1 MKTNAVVSRTT
12 REAAL
17 LVTLSALLV
26 AGCGGGLPPVEST
39 GVEATTDDH
48 ADERIVRINDADLE
62 QLGIEIA
69 VAGPGRLAVTAEL
82 PGEVQVNGD
91 RMAHV
96 APRVGGVVREVMAS
110 LGNTVRRGQLLAILE
125 SRELADA
132 KAAYLAAAERL
143 RMADATYSREERLFV
158 SKVSSEQDY
167 LDARQLRA
175 EGRIEFRTAEQ
186 KLLALG
192 VTADEI
198 ERLPDSHDVALTD
211 YRLLAP
217 FDGTV
222 IDRHITL
229 GETVAAETPVFT
241 VADLSSVWIDLSVY
255 QRDIGAVRSGQRVWV
270 ETNHG
275 DEAELVIDFVQ
286 PLVGEETRTALA
298 RIIAPNPDGRWHPG
312 CFVKAVVATSAEDE
326 ARVVVSDTAVIR
338 MADGDDV
345 VFVVTGKGFEPR
357 VVTLGLRSDRADR
370 NRLRPRSRRS
380 LRRAGRV
387 QPEGRARQRCVRRR
401 PRALRTEMQRF
412 IDAILSSRLLVIVL
426 AVLVMIAGLFSYTR
440 LPVDAFPDVSPN
452 LVQVF
457 TLTEGLAPEEIE
469 KYVTFPVEVAMN
481 GLPGV
486 EKTRSVSNFGLSV
499 VNIYF
504 AEDIDIYFA
513 RQLVGERLQEAR
525 EQIPEGFG
533 DPEMGPIATGM
544 GLVLFY
550 YLEDT
555 TGRYTLEELRTIQ
568 DWLIKFQLQTV
579 PGVTEV
585 LGIGGWEK
593 QFHVE
598 VDPTS
603 LLRYDVSLET
613 VIDAIRANNLNVG
626 AQFIERNAEEL
637 VVRSVGLATGIRDL
651 RQIVVKAVD
660 GTPVFLADLA
670 EIKVGGAVRRGLQT
684 RDGIGEVVAGQV
696 IKLYGANSSSVIGAV
711 EARLLEINEIL
722 PEGVRI
728 VPYYEQK
735 SLVDAAVRTV
745 TRALIVGIALVTL
758 VLLVFMGG
766 LRASVVVALS
776 IPFSIL
782 VALIGMRL
790 FGLSANLMSFGGL
803 AIAIGMMVDGTI
815 VMVENI
821 DRMLRQADPS
831 ESRLA
836 IIASAAAEVGRPILF
851 AISIIVIVFLPL
863 FSLQGVE
870 GKTFRPLAYTV
881 VMAMIGSLVYSL
893 VVAPVL
899 ASLLMRRPR
908 QGGVN
913 ASDRVVAALDR
924 AYRPILAFFADHRRA
939 AVVLALS
946 LMVIGGSGAAAARVR
961 VHADPP
967 GGDPRPPV
975 DHGAVHRPHREHQG
989 RAPGGTAPHGTR
1001 RGGLGGDPDRSRRGR
1016 RPHRSGQQRRD
1027 VSPAHTAQ
1035 RVAGRHAARTR
1046 GSDPRSS
1053 RGDSRG
1059 VDQFH
1064 PADSDGGR
1072 GAARRGSGRARHQA
1086 LRR

>member
-1 MKTNAVVSRTT
+1 MK
-12 REAAL
+12 
-17 LVTLSALLV
+17 
-26 AGCGGGLPPVEST
+26 
-39 GVEATTDDH
+39 
-48 ADERIVRINDADLE
+48 
-62 QLGIEIA
+62 
-69 VAGPGRLAVTAEL
+69 
-82 PGEVQVNGD
+82 
-91 RMAHV
+91 
-96 APRVGGVVREVMAS
+96 
-110 LGNTVRRGQLLAILE
+110 
-125 SRELADA
+125 
-132 KAAYLAAAERL
+132 
-143 RMADATYSREERLFV
+143 
-158 SKVSSEQDY
+158 
-167 LDARQLRA
+167 
-175 EGRIEFRTAEQ
+175 
-186 KLLALG
+186 
-192 VTADEI
+192 
-198 ERLPDSHDVALTD
+198 
-211 YRLLAP
+211 
-217 FDGTV
+217 
-222 IDRHITL
+222 
-229 GETVAAETPVFT
+229 
-241 VADLSSVWIDLSVY
+241 
-255 QRDIGAVRSGQRVWV
+255 
-270 ETNHG
+270 
-275 DEAELVIDFVQ
+275 
-286 PLVGEETRTALA
+286 
-298 RIIAPNPDGRWHPG
+298 
-312 CFVKAVVATSAEDE
+312 
-326 ARVVVSDTAVIR
+326 
-338 MADGDDV
+338 
-345 VFVVTGKGFEPR
+345 
-357 VVTLGLRSDRADR
+357 
-370 NRLRPRSRRS
+370 
-380 LRRAGRV
+380 
-387 QPEGRARQRCVRRR
+387 
-401 PRALRTEMQRF
+401 RF
-412 IDAILSSRLLVIVL
+412 IDAILSSRLLIVVL
-426 AVLVMIAGLFSYTR
+426 AVLAMAAGWFSYTR

-504 AEDIDIYFA
+504 AEKVDIYFA

-533 DPEMGPIATGM
+533 DPEMGPISTGM

-555 TGRYTLEELRTIQ
+555 TGRHTLEELRTIQ

-613 VIDAIRANNLNVG
+613 VIEVIRANNLNVG

-651 RQIVVKAVD
+651 SQIVVKAVD

-696 IKLYGANSSSVIGAV
+696 IKLFGANSSSVIKAV
-711 EARLLEINEIL
+711 ETRLEEINEIL

-766 LRASVVVALS
+766 LRASIVVALS

-836 IIASAAAEVGRPILF
+836 VIARAAAEVGRPILF

-893 VVAPVL
+893 AVAPVL

-908 QGGVN
+908 PGGVN

-924 AYRPILAFFADHRRA
+924 AYRPILDFFAGHRKA
-939 AVVLALS
+939 AVVIALS
-946 LMVIGGSGAAAARVR
+946 LMVIGGLVIPQLGSEFTPTLQEGTLVLRLTMAPSIALTESTEVALRVER
-961 VHADPP
+961 RLMELDEVVSVVT
-967 GGDPRPPV
+967 RI
-975 DHGAVHRPHREHQG
+975 G
-989 RAPGGTAPHGTR
+989 RGEVG
-1001 RGGLGGDPDRSRRGR
+1001 
-1016 RPHRSGQQRRD
+1016 
-1027 VSPAHTAQ
+1027 AHTDPVNSAEMYLLLRPRDEWRIDTQLELEDLIRDHLGEIPGVLTSFTQPIQMAVEELLEGVRAELAIKLFGDDLAQ
-1035 RVAGRHAARTR
+1035 LKTKADEIAAVV
-1046 GSDPRSS
+1046 G
-1053 RGDSRG
+1053 G
-1059 VDQFH
+1059 V
-1064 PADSDGGR
+1064 R
-1072 GAARRGSGRARHQA
+1072 GAADVQTDQISGTPQLLIRIDREAVARWGLSVEHVQGVIRAAVGGENAGQVFEGVRRFDIVVRYPEADRSTPAAIASIIVPTADGATIQLSQLTEMREIVGPRQITREGGQRFITVQCNVIDRDIGSFVAEAEEAIGARVDLPPGYLVTWGGQFELQQQANRRLALVVPVTLLLIFILLYSSFNSLKSSVLILLNIPLALVGGVVALWISGQNLSVPASVGLIALFGIALENGMVLVTYLNQLVKRGVPVAEATILAATGRLRAVLMTAATTA
-1086 LRR
+1086 LGLLPLLLATGTGSEVQRPLATVVIGGLFTSTMLTLLVLPAIYPWFRQKSES